1 LSSKGDL
8 MIGNEAVRGSPDA
21 DELLGATFDE
31 TELTQMAVT
40 DADWLSVQVTDADL
54 KSMAADIEDV
64 LAMTDSDWMRLRLT
78 QDALI
83 RVRDDLIGRVGVRAQ
98 ELTWL
103 NRAIER
109 GKHGHK
115 GAQTG
120 ADRTQTAKR

>member
-1 LSSKGDL
+1 MSSKGDL

-40 DADWLSVQVTDADL
+40 DADWLSVQVTEEEL
-54 KSMAADIEDV
+54 KSMAPDIDD
-64 LAMTDSDWMRLRLT
+64 LLTMTDADWMRLRLP
-78 QDALI
+78 QEALI
-83 RVRDDLIGRVGVRAQ
+83 QVRGDLIRRLGVSAQ

-103 NRAIER
+103 NRAIES

-120 ADRTQTAKR
+120 ADRTQTAQR

>member
-1 LSSKGDL
+1 MTS
-8 MIGNEAVRGSPDA
+8 IEAVRSSPDA
-21 DELLGATFDE
+21 GETLGTAFE
-31 TELTQMAVT
+31 ERELTQMAVT

-78 QDALI
+78 QAALI
-83 RVRDDLIGRVGVRAQ
+83 RVRDDLIGRLGVRTQ

>member
-1 LSSKGDL
+1 

-21 DELLGATFDE
+21 DELVGATFDE

-120 ADRTQTAKR
+120 ADRTQTAQR

>member
-1 LSSKGDL
+1 MSSKGDL

-83 RVRDDLIGRVGVRAQ
+83 RVRDDLIGRVGVSSACR
-98 ELTWL
+98 
-103 NRAIER
+103 
-109 GKHGHK
+109 
-115 GAQTG
+115 
-120 ADRTQTAKR
+120 

>member
-1 LSSKGDL
+1 
-8 MIGNEAVRGSPDA
+8 MIGNEAVRCSPGA
-21 DELLGATFDE
+21 DEPLGATLDE
-31 TELTQMAVT
+31 KDLTQLAVT
-40 DADWLSVQVTDADL
+40 DADWQLVQVTDADL

-78 QDALI
+78 QAALI
-83 RVRDDLIGRVGVRAQ
+83 RVRDDLIGRLGVRTQ

-120 ADRTQTAKR
+120 AD